1 MEIQEKNTGG
11 LIWKKM
17 FSALGSSNLRIRS
30 KTQYI
35 SGGRKEVVKMIKLG
49 IVLVL
54 VGLLACGSAAAKQ
67 KGIGVEYVLGER
79 VGISWKISTGAHS
92 ATAFGTSWSFDKPR
106 TISLHLDYLVYANQ
120 SRYYG
125 VGLGASHAE
134 SEDIGGVTGL
144 MLRFPIGFEKRI
156 PSSPIA
162 FFGEM
167 IPVLD
172 LIPASAFRVSF
183 TLGVRYLFL

>member
-1 MEIQEKNTGG
+1 
-11 LIWKKM
+11 
-17 FSALGSSNLRIRS
+17 
-30 KTQYI
+30 
-35 SGGRKEVVKMIKLG
+35 MIKLG
-49 IVLVL
+49 IILVL

-67 KGIGVEYVLGER
+67 KGIGVEYTSDDSFGV
-79 VGISWKISTGAHS
+79 SWKISTGAYS
-92 ATAFGTSWSFDKPR
+92 ATGFGTSWSFDEPR
-106 TISLHLDYLVYANQ
+106 AISLHLDYLVYANQ